1 MKKFYYFKVLLA
13 LVVAVAGLFPYTC
26 NIAAADEWELIP
38 VIEVRPGLNLEV
50 GEEVLFTAESSILN
64 YSDPTLINKARFE
77 WDFGDGYALKF
88 GFPNPNGG
96 DSGMSTVHYFM
107 SPGTFTVTLTI
118 SVFDQFHTDGTPS
131 TDTPIFTEST
141 SIQVTV
147 TGEAPI
153 DGFEILRAPFN
164 ARLAQFITVKIPDAI
179 ASNSTNRLVVTLIG
193 ENNNSS
199 LVLLD
204 KTDLNAEEQFLLE
217 QRNLP
222 ADNYRLIVELK
233 DAGGNVLSVLKEKF
247 SKTYDGIPKV
257 GINEWNAICVDGEP
271 FFPVS
276 VFMLDDYQFWK
287 YTDAIN
293 TTYTIGY
300 YDEAPNHNHTP
311 ELWLRYLDSSEERG
325 WMGAGPGRG
334 TFAVGRNIR
343 NKSLEL
349 MQEFVN
355 AAKDHNAML
364 LWEWADEPNMGGR
377 YIQVPPTVV
386 ASWTYATREAD
397 QNHPVTINLYGYDFL
412 PYYGDVSYY
421 NYKDSAFANGGK
433 RAFYA
438 DILTMDVY
446 PLEHRKHASLFNKD
460 RGVIDL
466 WVQAID
472 NFRDRNLGLIPF
484 GIFVEVNDIYV
495 DDRPP
500 VTNEQ
505 ALMEMW
511 LAVTHG
517 AKMIN
522 YFQYFVEET
531 IRYDAM
537 KEFTAA
543 MDTYGRIILGPD
555 NVEPV
560 SDNSNVRT
568 NRVETLTRKDGD
580 DIYLFAVRLTEPEPL
595 PEETNHQAPEKQEP
609 DYISTTFTVPG
620 LINGSADVLDEH
632 GEVIQMLSVENG
644 QFTDTFGKCDYRIY
658 RISGNN
664 QTQEA
669 SIIIT
674 GPDSVAKGQT
684 FSVNIGFNAEEKIL
698 AAEIGIGYND
708 ELVEYLG
715 YEQIAGGLSMIA
727 SGEGDPGNPN
737 TKRRFVLAG
746 EGTGAITDDIPLLQ
760 LIFKAKETTG
770 LCEIE
775 VTKAEF
781 GAEGETEGEGVLVL
795 PSLDGIVVEILH
807 QSIPGDITGDS
818 IVNVLDLYEVAK
830 NYWKTSA
837 DADWDDVKKADVSG
851 DVQEGVPDGKID
863 FADLVYVAL
872 KILE

>member
-1 MKKFYYFKVLLA
+1 
-13 LVVAVAGLFPYTC
+13 
-26 NIAAADEWELIP
+26 
-38 VIEVRPGLNLEV
+38 
-50 GEEVLFTAESSILN
+50 
-64 YSDPTLINKARFE
+64 
-77 WDFGDGYALKF
+77 
-88 GFPNPNGG
+88 
-96 DSGMSTVHYFM
+96 
-107 SPGTFTVTLTI
+107 
-118 SVFDQFHTDGTPS
+118 
-131 TDTPIFTEST
+131 
-141 SIQVTV
+141 
-147 TGEAPI
+147 
-153 DGFEILRAPFN
+153 
-164 ARLAQFITVKIPDAI
+164 
-179 ASNSTNRLVVTLIG
+179 
-193 ENNNSS
+193 
-199 LVLLD
+199 
-204 KTDLNAEEQFLLE
+204 
-217 QRNLP
+217 
-222 ADNYRLIVELK
+222 
-233 DAGGNVLSVLKEKF
+233 
-247 SKTYDGIPKV
+247 
-257 GINEWNAICVDGEP
+257 
-271 FFPVS
+271 
-276 VFMLDDYQFWK
+276 
-287 YTDAIN
+287 
-293 TTYTIGY
+293 
-300 YDEAPNHNHTP
+300 
-311 ELWLRYLDSSEERG
+311 
-325 WMGAGPGRG
+325 
-334 TFAVGRNIR
+334 
-343 NKSLEL
+343 
-349 MQEFVN
+349 
-355 AAKDHNAML
+355 
-364 LWEWADEPNMGGR
+364 
-377 YIQVPPTVV
+377 
-386 ASWTYATREAD
+386 
-397 QNHPVTINLYGYDFL
+397 
-412 PYYGDVSYY
+412 
-421 NYKDSAFANGGK
+421 
-433 RAFYA
+433 
-438 DILTMDVY
+438 
-446 PLEHRKHASLFNKD
+446 
-460 RGVIDL
+460 
-466 WVQAID
+466 
-472 NFRDRNLGLIPF
+472 
-484 GIFVEVNDIYV
+484 
-495 DDRPP
+495 
-500 VTNEQ
+500 
-505 ALMEMW
+505 MEMW